1 MKRKELKY
9 SEAIKELN
17 QILDDL
23 QSERIEVD
31 EVSSKVKR
39 AVELIKM
46 CREKIQMTELEV
58 KKVIKEFEE
67 ELPEKINEEQ
77 EEEPII

>member
-1 MKRKELKY
+1 MKKKGLKY
-9 SEAIKELN
+9 SEAVKELN
-17 QILDDL
+17 EILDDL

-46 CREKIQMTELEV
+46 CRDKIQMTELEV
-58 KKVIKEFEE
+58 KKVIKEFEK
-67 ELPEKINEEQ
+67 ELPQKIAGES